1 MWSIKTFTYFKTHPL
16 DKRRWLISSSS
27 LPWKSRNLR
36 TWVVFLKATTINFIR
51 HGRYHIYSLRNKIIV
66 IFSTSNTF
74 YPLFKGIYKRKEALC
89 TLLLIKILTLKIVK
103 YSKNLNSKNL
113 NETKTS
119 CYQLFVRS
127 LMHFITNKFPY
138 Q

>member
-1 MWSIKTFTYFKTHPL
+1 MWPIKTFTYFKIHPL

-27 LPWKSRNLR
+27 FPRKSCNLR
-36 TWVVFLKATTINFIR
+36 IWVVFLKATTITFIC
-51 HGRYHIYSLRNKIIV
+51 HGRYHIYNLRNKIIV

-89 TLLLIKILTLKIVK
+89 TLLLMKILTLKIVK
-103 YSKNLNSKNL
+103 YSENLNPKNLDK
-113 NETKTS
+113 TQTS
-119 CYQLFVRS
+119 CYQFFCAFLK
-127 LMHFITNKFPY
+127 HFITNKFHY

>member
-1 MWSIKTFTYFKTHPL
+1 MWPIKTFTYFKIHPL

-27 LPWKSRNLR
+27 LPRKSCNLR
-36 TWVVFLKATTINFIR
+36 IWVVFLKATTINFIC
-51 HGRYHIYSLRNKIIV
+51 HGRYHIYNLRNKIIV

-113 NETKTS
+113 NENKTS
-119 CYQLFVRS
+119 CYQFFVS
-127 LMHFITNKFPY
+127 FLMHFITNKFPY

>member
-1 MWSIKTFTYFKTHPL
+1 MWSIKTFTYFKIHPL

-103 YSKNLNSKNL
+103 YSKNLNSKNP

-119 CYQLFVRS
+119 CYQLFVLS